1 MTICDRKMT
10 RHDVPSL
17 SRQRFF
23 LESQD
28 VFSLSKNKKKRSHAF
43 FELTK
48 HFVEA
53 LAILI
58 RLNNYLENIKVIFSS
73 PYMPNMRMF
82 AGTGVENGNFGS
94 SMDELS

>member
-1 MTICDRKMT
+1 MT
-10 RHDVPSL
+10 RRDIPSL

-48 HFVEA
+48 HFMEA
-53 LAILI
+53 LAILN
-58 RLNNYLENIKVIFSS
+58 RLSNYLENIKVTFSS
-73 PYMPNMRMF
+73 PYMLNMRIF
-82 AGTGVENGNFGS
+82 AGTGFKNGNFGL